1 MRHILVAL
9 LALASPA
16 LAVAQPSAIAK
27 IRSTKIVAMAYRT
40 NALPFSFRDANGQP
54 AGYTVDL
61 CKRIAVSMQSSLNI
75 PDLKIR
81 WVEATSQNRFELI
94 EKHEADMECG
104 ASTATLQRMERVDFS
119 SYVFI
124 DSTGVLARRAAG
136 IQSFSD
142 LAGKRIAAIAGTTNE
157 QALRAALKHEL
168 IDAKVVTQ
176 SSREAAVAALDA
188 GKVDAF
194 ASDKILLEGISG
206 KLKDTSNYIL
216 LPDNLS
222 LEPYAIMLPRDD
234 SALRLEVN
242 RGLSQVFSSGAIKE
256 IFART
261 FGRNADP
268 TPLLRAVYTVGYI
281 PD

>member
-1 MRHILVAL
+1 MRRMLIAL
-9 LALASPA
+9 LALVMPA
-16 LAVAQPSAIAK
+16 LAAAQASAIDK
-27 IRSTKIVAMAYRT
+27 IRSTKTVTMAYRT
-40 NALPFSFRDANGQP
+40 NALPFSFSDSNGQP

-61 CKRIAVSMQSSLNI
+61 CKRIATSMQSSLNI

-81 WVEATSQNRFELI
+81 WVAATSQNRFELI

-104 ASTATLQRMERVDFS
+104 ASTATLKRMERVDFS

-124 DSTGVLARRAAG
+124 DSTGVLARGAAD
-136 IQSFSD
+136 IHAFSD
-142 LAGKRIAAIAGTTNE
+142 LAGKRIAVIAGTTNE
-157 QALRAALKHEL
+157 QALKAALKHAL

-176 SSREAAVAALDA
+176 PSRDAAVAALEAD
-188 GKVDAF
+188 KVDAF

-206 KLKDTSNYIL
+206 KVKDSSKYVM

-222 LEPYAIMLPRDD
+222 LEPYAIALPRGD

-242 RGLSQVFSSGAIKE
+242 RGLSQIFSSGAIKD

-261 FGRNADP
+261 FGSGAEP
-268 TPLLRAVYTVGYI
+268 TTLLRAVYTVGYS